1 MKCTWC
7 DKEFPK
13 KELVSIGECHL
24 CMACKVLIEEALRNL
39 RRKLCIKEA
48 DK

>member
-13 KELVSIGECHL
+13 KELEPVGKDHI
-24 CMACKVLIEEALRNL
+24 CMACKVMIEEAVCSLK
-39 RRKLCIKEA
+39 RKLCIKEC
-48 DK
+48 K